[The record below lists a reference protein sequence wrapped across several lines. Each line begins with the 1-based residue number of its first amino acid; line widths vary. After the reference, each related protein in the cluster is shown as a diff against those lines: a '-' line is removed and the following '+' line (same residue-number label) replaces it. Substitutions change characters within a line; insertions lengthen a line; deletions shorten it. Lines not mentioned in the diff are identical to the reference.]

1 MPRLHWSAP
10 SPDKKEPEIEEQ
22 KKCRLGV
29 KCGSGYPDRCKYH
42 EWKRDHDEAYPALI
56 ITGIFIIALTGI
68 GLVALHD
75 YDVRI
80 QPIEQIIEGL
90 GCNDLAE
97 YVADYKSH
105 YSYAEHRYEWLCVN
119 EQIKE
124 FQG

>member
-1 MPRLHWSAP
+1 MFS
-10 SPDKKEPEIEEQ
+10 KEAKPEIEEQ

-29 KCGSGYPDRCKYH
+29 KCGNGYEDRCRYH
-42 EWKRDHDEAYPALI
+42 EWTRNHDEAYPALVAI
-56 ITGIFIIALTGI
+56 GIAVIVLTGL
-68 GLVALHD
+68 GLTLSHD

-80 QPIEQIIEGL
+80 LPIEQIIEGL

-97 YVADYKSH
+97 YVADFKSQ